1 MPIPKP
7 NTDETKEQFIERCMG
22 DDVMNSEYPDE
33 KQRYAICNTS
43 WDNKEEKSETPQM
56 ETRSFEASFELR
68 ADENKPPLLKGHAA
82 VFEKLSE
89 NMGGMREK
97 IAKGAFMKS
106 IGKDDV
112 RALWNHNPDY
122 VLGRNKSG
130 TLRLSEDDKG
140 LAIEIDPPDTQWARD
155 LMVSIKRGDVTQM
168 SFAFSSV
175 TDSWDN
181 EKSVRTLNEV
191 KLYDVSPVTY
201 PAYPQTDIK
210 ARTILSKKGIDFDKL
225 TSALEKRDSG
235 QDLSVE
241 ERDVITKTVEALNPD
256 AAAGV
261 ADDADDK
268 LELARNDIIRRRI
281 ILL

>member
-1 MPIPKP
+1 MPIPES
-7 NTDETKEQFIERCMG
+7 TIDETKEKCIEPQ
-22 DDVMNSEYPDE
+22 EE
-33 KQRYAICNTS
+33 K
-43 WDNKEEKSETPQM
+43 KSETPQM
-56 ETRSFEASFELR
+56 ETRSFEAAFELR
-68 ADENKPPLLKGHAA
+68 NDDKPMLKGHAA

-106 IGKDDV
+106 ISKDDV

-122 VLGRNKSG
+122 VLGRNKAG

-140 LAIEIDPPDTQWARD
+140 LAIEIDPPDTQRARD

-175 TDSWDN
+175 ADSWDN
-181 EKSVRTLNEV
+181 EKHVRTLTEV

-210 ARTILSKKGIDFDKL
+210 ARNILSKKGIDFDKL
-225 TSALEKRDSG
+225 TLALEKRDSG

-261 ADDADDK
+261 ADVADSK
-268 LELARNDIIRRRI
+268 LELAKNDIGSRPSQSVA
-281 ILL
+281 

>member
-7 NTDETKEQFIERCMG
+7 NTDETKEKFIERCMG
-22 DDVMNSEYPDE
+22 DDVMNSDYPD
-33 KQRYAICNTS
+33 KDQRYAVCNTA
-43 WDNKEEKSETPQM
+43 WEGKEKKSETPQM
-56 ETRSFEASFELR
+56 ETRSFEAYLEYRDDSTH
-68 ADENKPPLLKGHAA
+68 PVLKGHAA

-122 VLGRNKSG
+122 VLGRNKAG

-175 TDSWDN
+175 ADSWDN
-181 EKSVRTLNEV
+181 EKNVRTLNEV

-210 ARTILSKKGIDFDKL
+210 ARNILSKKGIDFDKL
-225 TSALEKRDSG
+225 TLALEKRDSG

-241 ERDVITKTVEALNPD
+241 ERDVITKTVEALSPD

-261 ADDADDK
+261 AVVEDSK
-268 LELARNDIIRRRI
+268 LELAKNDIIRRRI
-281 ILL
+281 NLL